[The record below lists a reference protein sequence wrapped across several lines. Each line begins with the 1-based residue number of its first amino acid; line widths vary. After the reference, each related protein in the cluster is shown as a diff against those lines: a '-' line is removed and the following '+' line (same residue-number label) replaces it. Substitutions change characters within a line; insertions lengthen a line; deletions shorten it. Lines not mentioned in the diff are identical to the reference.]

1 MRSYLSLTTVS
12 PPKRGELLFD
22 MWCAGK
28 RAAAR
33 FNDFVG
39 SLDVAAGEP
48 LLLPQRFRQNR
59 AWIELK
65 KIWRTKK
72 KVKGFII
79 KKIKGGYSVAIAGF
93 TTFLP
98 FKKALLKKRIAN
110 DRFTIDSINPKRRD
124 IVIIAADQTR
134 TWWKDRKKLWKIR
147 SPP

>member
-1 MRSYLSLTTVS
+1 MGSKNVVAGESLIK
-12 PPKRGELLFD
+12 KRILERFFIDLVAGESLI
-22 MWCAGK
+22 K
-28 RAAAR
+28 ERAAAR

-79 KKIKGGYSVAIAGF
+79 KKIKGGYSIAIAGF
-93 TTFLP
+93 ITFLP
-98 FKKALLKKRIAN
+98 FKKDLLKK
-110 DRFTIDSINPKRRD
+110 DSE
-124 IVIIAADQTR
+124 
-134 TWWKDRKKLWKIR
+134 
-147 SPP
+147 